1 MTVVLCNL
9 KLVFENKVQIII
21 SLCVSWKTFHSTITH
36 FFNSTHV
43 QLGSQ

>member
-9 KLVFENKVQIII
+9 KLVFENKVQIIV
-21 SLCVSWKTFHSTITH
+21 SLCVSWKTLHSTITH